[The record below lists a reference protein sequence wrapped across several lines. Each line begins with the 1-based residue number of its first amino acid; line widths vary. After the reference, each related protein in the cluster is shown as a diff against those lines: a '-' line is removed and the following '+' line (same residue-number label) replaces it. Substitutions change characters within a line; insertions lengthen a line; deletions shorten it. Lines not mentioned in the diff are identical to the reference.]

1 MGIKFW
7 FRNIEKC
14 LSKNISF
21 KLTDRKDRSGC
32 SYKDAS
38 GVSSEVE
45 IRMQKYYNDKLKVI
59 ENQSINRTS
68 DSIIAVGY
76 CSEEYGCSWEN
87 LYLYLLCIKRS
98 TDDRWI
104 EIYKHRYGESIDV
117 FDRRDC
123 LHSHMMDEVDNLVLL
138 SEKEKNQIAL
148 LAAGNFVAERVFNS
162 YLKETGHAYKKIR

>member
-45 IRMQKYYNDKLKVI
+45 IRMQKYYNDK
-59 ENQSINRTS
+59 
-68 DSIIAVGY
+68 
-76 CSEEYGCSWEN
+76 
-87 LYLYLLCIKRS
+87 
-98 TDDRWI
+98 
-104 EIYKHRYGESIDV
+104 
-117 FDRRDC
+117 
-123 LHSHMMDEVDNLVLL
+123 
-138 SEKEKNQIAL
+138 
-148 LAAGNFVAERVFNS
+148 
-162 YLKETGHAYKKIR
+162 